1 MMDSVEKSIQPH
13 IPDCFI
19 RPTSKLEKRLKG
31 VTEKDIVHSSLNYWM
46 KDSANEIIARLEEY
60 DLGLDLRTA
69 AYILAIERVY
79 YTKLDDFGF

>member
-1 MMDSVEKSIQPH
+1 MMDSIEKSLQPH
-13 IPDCFI
+13 INDVLI
-19 RPTSKLEKRLKG
+19 KPTPKLKNRLKA